1 MHLGPPFGYL
11 PQVSKRQ
18 DLNDHC
24 YHDSL
29 HRGSSV
35 FRAAITAKC
44 TRAYISTIFR
54 SADYIGMMRAGKLLA
69 EDSPLRLL
77 EIYNKPN
84 LESVFLHLC
93 VSDDTDAVE
102 TTQTPK

>member
-1 MHLGPPFGYL
+1 
-11 PQVSKRQ
+11 
-18 DLNDHC
+18 
-24 YHDSL
+24 
-29 HRGSSV
+29 
-35 FRAAITAKC
+35 
-44 TRAYISTIFR
+44 
-54 SADYIGMMRAGKLLA
+54 MMRAGKLLA